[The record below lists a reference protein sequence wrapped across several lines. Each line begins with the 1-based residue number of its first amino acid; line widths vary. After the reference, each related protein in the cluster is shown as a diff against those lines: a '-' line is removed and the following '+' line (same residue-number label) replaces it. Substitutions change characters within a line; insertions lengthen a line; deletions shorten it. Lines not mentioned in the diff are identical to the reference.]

1 MFKTIKRLIH
11 HYKLLNHTV
20 AEIIRLEN
28 LFFSC
33 HDRKI
38 KRETVLKLI
47 GVRQFYSELTGVPWK
62 SQKSILMAEKNK
74 AKHNTNKK
82 T

>member
-28 LFFSC
+28 LYHSC
-33 HDRKI
+33 HNKNIRH
-38 KRETVLKLI
+38 ETNLKLI
-47 GVRQFYSELTGVPWK
+47 GVRQFYSELSGVPWK
-62 SQKSILMAEKNK
+62 SQKSILMAKKNK
-74 AKHNTNKK
+74 VKHNTK
-82 T
+82 